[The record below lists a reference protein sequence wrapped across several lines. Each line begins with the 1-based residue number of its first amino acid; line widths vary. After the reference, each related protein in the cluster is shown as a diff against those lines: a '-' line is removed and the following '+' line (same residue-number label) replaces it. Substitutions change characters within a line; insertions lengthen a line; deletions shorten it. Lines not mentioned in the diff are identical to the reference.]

1 MKKIIMIFLTLSLT
15 LFGMSYAKFKK
26 HIEKNSKV
34 LKSQQLSL
42 EVNRQENN
50 IFLRTQNPTLGLEAA
65 RYNLDFTDSEYGYT
79 ISVSQTIRPG
89 NYLRGLQDKANASN
103 LLQQAY
109 VLEGKAGYMK
119 TLEGLYTEYV
129 YQSKLLSLL
138 RQEYALS
145 NKVTGIVEERYK
157 SGSEN
162 KVAYLQA
169 KTDTLALKT
178 QIHTTKQQ
186 MDSLYY
192 QLLAI
197 AGFREK
203 VSLDKEFIYSV
214 SSQTKSVS
222 SVSFKEKILTA
233 KEKILASQ
241 MRMNESSFNNYKLSA
256 GIEQEP
262 DQSILRFGISIPLAV
277 QHNKEEEK
285 ALARLKMQQLELDN
299 AQLKLDLNS
308 QKKMLKA
315 SIRELSQQYHSLKTL
330 KAEQEALSALLL
342 EGYKIAQGSI
352 FVMMNAKNKLIQT
365 QKSLLQTQAMIN
377 NKKIELR
384 FIQGQY
390 ND

>member
-1 MKKIIMIFLTLSLT
+1 MMIFFTLSLS

-26 HIEKNSKV
+26 HIEENSKV

-42 EVNRQENN
+42 EANRQENN
-50 IFLRTQNPTLGLEAA
+50 ILLRTQNPTLDLEAA
-65 RYNLDFTDSEYGYT
+65 RYNPDFTDSEFGYA
-79 ISVSQTIRPG
+79 ISASQTIRPG
-89 NYLRGLQDKANASN
+89 NYLGGLQDKANASN

-119 TLEGLYTEYV
+119 ALEGLYTEYV

-138 RQEYALS
+138 KQEYTLS
-145 NKVTGIVEERYK
+145 SKVTGIVEERYR

-162 KVAYLQA
+162 KAAYLQA

-178 QIHTTKQQ
+178 LIYTTKQQ
-186 MDSLYY
+186 MNSLHYE
-192 QLLAI
+192 LLAI
-197 AGFREK
+197 AGFSDK
-203 VSLDKEFIYSV
+203 ISLDKNFIYSV
-214 SSQTKSVS
+214 SSQTKSAS
-222 SVSFKEKILTA
+222 KASPQEKILAA
-233 KEKILASQ
+233 KEKMLASQ
-241 MRMNESSFNNYKLSA
+241 MRMNESSFNSYELST

-262 DQSILRFGISIPLAV
+262 DQSIIRFGISIPLTV

-285 ALARLKMQQLELDN
+285 ALARLKMQQLELDS
-299 AQLKLDLNS
+299 AQLKIDLS
-308 QKKMLKA
+308 LKKQMLKD
-315 SIRELSQQYHSLKTL
+315 SIKELSQQYRSLITL
-330 KAEQEALSALLL
+330 KAEQEALSTLLL

>member
-1 MKKIIMIFLTLSLT
+1 MIFLTLSLS

-26 HIEKNSKV
+26 HIEENSKV

-42 EVNRQENN
+42 EANRQENN
-50 IFLRTQNPTLGLEAA
+50 ILLRTQNPTLDLEAA
-65 RYNLDFTDSEYGYT
+65 RYNPDFTDSEYGYE
-79 ISVSQTIRPG
+79 ISASQTIRTG
-89 NYLRGLQDKANASN
+89 NYLEGLQDKANASN

-119 TLEGLYTEYV
+119 ALEGLYTEYV

-138 RQEYALS
+138 KQESALS

-157 SGSEN
+157 NGSEN
-162 KVAYLQA
+162 KAAYLQA
-169 KTDTLALKT
+169 KTDTLALKAQT
-178 QIHTTKQQ
+178 YTTKQQ
-186 MDSLYY
+186 MNSLHYE
-192 QLLAI
+192 LLAI

-203 VSLDKEFIYSV
+203 KSLDKKFIYSV

-222 SVSFKEKILTA
+222 KVSPQEKILVA
-233 KEKILASQ
+233 KEKMLAGQ
-241 MRMNESSFNNYKLSA
+241 MRMNESSFNSYELST

-262 DQSILRFGISIPLAV
+262 EQSIIRFGISIPLTV

-285 ALARLKMQQLELDN
+285 ALARLKMQQLELDS
-299 AQLKLDLNS
+299 AQLKIDLS
-308 QKKMLKA
+308 LKKQMLKD
-315 SIRELSQQYHSLKTL
+315 SIKELSQQYHSLKTL
-330 KAEQEALSALLL
+330 KTEQEALSALLL

-365 QKSLLQTQAMIN
+365 QKSLLQTQAVIN